1 MLLKCHYCDPVIT
14 KKMREQGVKPV
25 KSIDTEKHEF
35 VKDEKGKYFH
45 AECYG
50 YYLLEKKKMSVE
62 EVDRK
67 VAERLLITKK
77 EIREQEEKDKFLRW
91 IMDYYDGTLPSY
103 FLKKLKAVREG
114 TYEGLN
120 EPIDYATLLD
130 IYQRMA
136 NYLNK
141 IAVKKTFK
149 NTTQRMNYDLAV
161 VVGNYGDYKKYIN
174 RLKEESEKVN
184 EVQKVMKEQEKVNH
198 IVKNKKKDDS
208 FSLTDVID
216 ELLL

>member
-1 MLLKCHYCDPVIT
+1 
-14 KKMREQGVKPV
+14 MREQGVKPV

-62 EVDRK
+62 EADHK

-114 TYEGLN
+114 IYEGLN

-141 IAVKKTFK
+141 IA
-149 NTTQRMNYDLAV
+149 A
-161 VVGNYGDYKKYIN
+161 
-174 RLKEESEKVN
+174 
-184 EVQKVMKEQEKVNH
+184 
-198 IVKNKKKDDS
+198 KNKVIYARFLIQIHQPQHLPTMSPAENQTTDISIPLRPVIVFMSRWNRQPARHVSLGKTLKHS
-208 FSLTDVID
+208 VVSPRPVAFNLAFSYY
-216 ELLL
+216 

>member
-1 MLLKCHYCDPVIT
+1 
-14 KKMREQGVKPV
+14 MREKGIKPV

-50 YYLLEKKKMSVE
+50 YYLLEKKKMNVE

-103 FLKKLKAVREG
+103 F
-114 TYEGLN
+114 
-120 EPIDYATLLD
+120 
-130 IYQRMA
+130 
-136 NYLNK
+136 
-141 IAVKKTFK
+141 FK
-149 NTTQRMNYDLAV
+149 EI
-161 VVGNYGDYKKYIN
+161 K
-174 RLKEESEKVN
+174 SC
-184 EVQKVMKEQEKVNH
+184 
-198 IVKNKKKDDS
+198 S
-208 FSLTDVID
+208 
-216 ELLL
+216 